1 MIEKKINGAK
11 LPPLFCHRV
20 QDSDKISS
28 KNCVFVF
35 NESNENSDL
44 FNKSLDYIYFQELGV
59 KDILTKLEDIHGGL
73 VSDACK
79 KTINILVKNSVEI
92 LENQILE
99 VLEQLSNQM
108 APKITKFLLEAT
120 PTDRSATP
128 IKLLRFLDANL
139 IFLKSYLVPENFS
152 RVLASVWRISTLSL
166 AKIIEK
172 SISER
177 RDVAYF
183 GHLLHVFNV
192 LLNFFYGDEVPVQ
205 KSG

>member
-1 MIEKKINGAK
+1 M
-11 LPPLFCHRV
+11 L
-20 QDSDKISS
+20 
-28 KNCVFVF
+28 
-35 NESNENSDL
+35 
-44 FNKSLDYIYFQELGV
+44 FQELGV
-59 KDILTKLEDIHGGL
+59 NDILSKLEDIHGGL

-192 LLNFFYGDEVPVQ
+192 LLNFFYGDEVPAQ